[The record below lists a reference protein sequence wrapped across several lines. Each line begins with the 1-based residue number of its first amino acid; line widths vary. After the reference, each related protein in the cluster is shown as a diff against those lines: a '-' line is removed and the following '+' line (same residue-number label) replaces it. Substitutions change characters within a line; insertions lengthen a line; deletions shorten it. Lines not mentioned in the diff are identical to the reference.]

1 MRPIN
6 ADELKITLTNW
17 IRLHWDEVF
26 TADDMAYAYLEM
38 INEELTLKMKP
49 VVHAHWI
56 YGYTFPD
63 GQYRKCSACKELI
76 KVARNTANF
85 RKTDNW
91 VDIAGYAACGGE
103 ISESV
108 AADGD

>member
-1 MRPIN
+1 MR
-6 ADELKITLTNW
+6 DVE
-17 IRLHWDEVF
+17 
-26 TADDMAYAYLEM
+26 
-38 INEELTLKMKP
+38 P
-49 VVHAHWI
+49 VTHAHWI
-56 YGYTFPD
+56 PD
-63 GQYRKCSACKELI
+63 ESETGEGSNTYKCSACDTIQIIADLWTAYLGPELPRVLTAVDVSNMMI
-76 KVARNTANF
+76 LFKVARNTANF

>member
-1 MRPIN
+1 MAKVRKASARAEMKRDEILETAKQTVCHDRNSQYGEPEDNFRRI
-6 ADELKITLTNW
+6 ADLWT
-17 IRLHWDEVF
+17 
-26 TADDMAYAYLEM
+26 AYLGPELPRVLTAVDVSNMM
-38 INEELTLKMKP
+38 IL
-49 VVHAHWI
+49 
-56 YGYTFPD
+56 F
-63 GQYRKCSACKELI
+63 
-76 KVARNTANF
+76 KVARNIANF

>member
-1 MRPIN
+1 MGQAEGI
-6 ADELKITLTNW
+6 AL
-17 IRLHWDEVF
+17 
-26 TADDMAYAYLEM
+26 MM
-38 INEELTLKMKP
+38 IL
-49 VVHAHWI
+49 
-56 YGYTFPD
+56 F
-63 GQYRKCSACKELI
+63 
-76 KVARNTANF
+76 KVARNIANF

>member
-1 MRPIN
+1 MKRDEILETAKQTVCHDRNSQYGEPEDNFRRI
-6 ADELKITLTNW
+6 ADLWT
-17 IRLHWDEVF
+17 
-26 TADDMAYAYLEM
+26 AYLGPKLPRVLTAVDVSNMM
-38 INEELTLKMKP
+38 IL
-49 VVHAHWI
+49 
-56 YGYTFPD
+56 F
-63 GQYRKCSACKELI
+63 

-108 AADGD
+108 AADGG